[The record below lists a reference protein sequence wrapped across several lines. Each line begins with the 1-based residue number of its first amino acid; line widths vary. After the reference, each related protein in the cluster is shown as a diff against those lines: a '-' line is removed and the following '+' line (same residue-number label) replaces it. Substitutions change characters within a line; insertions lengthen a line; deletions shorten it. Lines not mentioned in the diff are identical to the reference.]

1 MRWIQTLT
9 LYMYL
14 HCISCMNKAIILFTK
29 LRTSLTFKCNWN
41 LDNQHEWFQPKMF
54 QSKQIIHLLFYKKK
68 FFACINFLEEAIMP
82 AMSVKQ
88 PNIFSH
94 MSLNTHWKTSTEIW
108 ALQALSS
115 SDCFYID
122 QASSTVQLKIKE
134 ALHILW
140 ENPSLN

>member
-1 MRWIQTLT
+1 MQLKFGLSAIQT
-9 LYMYL
+9 
-14 HCISCMNKAIILFTK
+14 NN
-29 LRTSLTFKCNWN
+29 TSAFCQL
-41 LDNQHEWFQPKMF
+41 Q
-54 QSKQIIHLLFYKKK
+54 KK
-68 FFACINFLEEAIMP
+68 FFACINFLEEAVMP